1 MSKIILY
8 HGSQEIVKEPKLE
21 LGKKN
26 NDFGQ
31 GFYCTRIIE
40 RGKEWACKESL
51 FGILNK
57 YELDLEGLK
66 ILDLT
71 KVKFPSLTWICL
83 LINNRK
89 FDKDND
95 ADLVAKELDKL
106 FGVDTSDYDLII
118 GYRADDSYFSFA
130 QAFLSNSLAIQS
142 LSYVLSLGHLGLQY
156 FLRSEKAFK
165 QIKFIG
171 FENVGEDYYY
181 SFQERDQ
188 KAREDYKKY
197 MNEHKL
203 DDTDLFAREII
214 KKGFDLNDPRL
225 RWIIFIWC

>member
-1 MSKIILY
+1 MSTIILY

-31 GFYCTRIIE
+31 GFYCTRVIE

-95 ADLVAKELDKL
+95 ADLVAKELNKL
-106 FGVDTSDYDLII
+106 FSVDTSDYDLII

-165 QIKFIG
+165 QLKFLD
-171 FENVGEDYYY
+171 FENVTEEYYY
-181 SFQERDQ
+181 AFKDRDQ

-203 DDTDLFAREII
+203 DDNDLFAREII

-225 RWIIFIWC
+225 R

>member
-8 HGSQEIVKEPKLE
+8 HGSQEIVRTPKLE

-31 GFYCTRIIE
+31 GFYCTKVIE

-71 KVKFPSLTWICL
+71 KVKYPSLTWISL
-83 LINNRK
+83 LIKNRK
-89 FDKDND
+89 FNKDND
-95 ADLVAKELDKL
+95 ADLVAKEIDRL
-106 FGVDTSDYDLII
+106 FGIDVSEYDLII

-142 LSYVLSLGHLGLQY
+142 LSYVLGLGHLGLQY
-156 FLRSEKAFK
+156 FLRSEKAFN
-165 QIKFIG
+165 QIKFIE
-171 FENVGEDYYY
+171 FENVGEDYY
-181 SFQERDQ
+181 FAFKDRDQ
-188 KAREDYKKY
+188 KARENYKNY

-203 DDTDLFAREII
+203 DDNDLFAREII

-225 RWIIFIWC
+225 R

>member
-95 ADLVAKELDKL
+95 ADLVLKELDKL
-106 FGVDTSDYDLII
+106 FSVDTSDYDLII

-156 FLRSEKAFK
+156 FLKSEKAFK
-165 QIKFIG
+165 QLKFLD
-171 FENVGEDYYY
+171 FENVTEEFYYA
-181 SFQERDQ
+181 FKDRDQ

-197 MNEHKL
+197 MNEHKI
-203 DDTDLFAREII
+203 DDNDLFVREII

-225 RWIIFIWC
+225 R

>member
-1 MSKIILY
+1 MSKIILC
-8 HGSQEIVKEPKLE
+8 HGSQEIVRKPKLE

-31 GFYCTRIIE
+31 GFYCTKIIE

-57 YELDLEGLK
+57 YELELDGLK

-71 KVKFPSLTWICL
+71 RVKYPCLTWISL
-83 LINNRK
+83 LICNRK

-95 ADLVAKELDKL
+95 ADLVANRINEL
-106 FGVDTSDYDLII
+106 FGIDIKDYDVII

-130 QAFLSNSLAIQS
+130 QSFLSNSLPVQL
-142 LSYVLSLGHLGLQY
+142 LSYVLNLGQLGLQ
-156 FLRSEKAFK
+156 FVLKSKKAFN
-165 QIKFIG
+165 QIKFVG
-171 FENVGEDYYY
+171 FENVEEEYH
-181 SFQERDQ
+181 FAFIERDQ

-197 MNEHKL
+197 MKEHGL
-203 DDTDLFAREII
+203 DDSDLFAREII

-225 RWIIFIWC
+225 R

>member
-31 GFYCTRIIE
+31 GFYCTKIIE

-156 FLRSEKAFK
+156 FLKSEKAFK
-165 QIKFIG
+165 QLKFLD
-171 FENVGEDYYY
+171 FENVSEEYFYAFKD
-181 SFQERDQ
+181 RDQ
-188 KAREDYKKY
+188 KARENYKKY
-197 MNEHKL
+197 INEHKL
-203 DDTDLFAREII
+203 NDSDLFAREII

-225 RWIIFIWC
+225 R